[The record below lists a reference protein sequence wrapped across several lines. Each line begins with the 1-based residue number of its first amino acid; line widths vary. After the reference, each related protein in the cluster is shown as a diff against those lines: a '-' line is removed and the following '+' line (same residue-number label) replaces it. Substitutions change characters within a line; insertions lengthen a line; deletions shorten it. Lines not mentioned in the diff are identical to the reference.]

1 MSEYYSL
8 GSNSVTETAT
18 DIMNKVEFGANQ
30 AISSIPDMITSTKNY
45 IESAKPITE
54 NVLEFPSFNNILRQ
68 VLRYL
73 IEGLVVAIAGYY
85 IPSKKPD
92 LHEVVMIALTAASTF
107 ALLELYM
114 PDSYMMARLGF
125 GFTTGQRLIPTL

>member
-8 GSNSVTETAT
+8 GGTSVTETAT

-73 IEGLVVAIAGYY
+73 IEGLVVAIAVAWLMKPECRVGY
-85 IPSKKPD
+85 
-92 LHEVVMIALTAASTF
+92 VAVF
-107 ALLELYM
+107 G
-114 PDSYMMARLGF
+114 LGS
-125 GFTTGQRLIPTL
+125 GWTCAQGYRP